1 MKKIN
6 IIFIMI
12 ILGLTI
18 PLVDSNGASDDYK
31 TFNEIILSTGKLL
44 CYFTDEEMEEYKSK
58 LDKKFI
64 GVDVYVVNKNVEAT
78 YISETLYNVYNSG
91 GTNVEYQLDIEVT
104 KSEKTTW
111 EVTGDLSATAKGT
124 IKMFQTTIESKVG
137 VKYKNEK
144 STTTKEIEKLDL
156 VIEPNSRAIIYLLG
170 RARVTNGVARVN
182 ILYIDAATF
191 GFEYFTILNQY
202 PRLEKRSL
210 SE

>member
-144 STTTKEIEKLDL
+144 STTTKEIDRTEL
-156 VIEPNSRAIIYLLG
+156 
-170 RARVTNGVARVN
+170 
-182 ILYIDAATF
+182 
-191 GFEYFTILNQY
+191 
-202 PRLEKRSL
+202 
-210 SE
+210 